1 MITEEPTPSQLV
13 RAGRELERLKAIE
26 NQKARY
32 RRYLQR
38 AIQDDIPGLKLEL
51 RALRGEPGY
60 VRPPREQGP
69 EMPYPSSLLADA
81 PIQGQ
86 LFTTE
91 TTYTP
96 TFDQQTA
103 NAVAEKVAA
112 ARQSQTPSGRRFA
125 ALNNVRSIATLAAL
139 LGGGVGTAAYLS
151 PDF

>member
-69 EMPYPSSLLADA
+69 EMPYPSSSLANA

-86 LFTTE
+86 LFTTDVN
-91 TTYTP
+91 YTP
-96 TFDQQTA
+96 TYNPRQA
-103 NAVAEKVAA
+103 LIKEIAA
-112 ARQSQTPSGRRFA
+112 SKASQTPSGRRYA
-125 ALNNVRSIATLAAL
+125 ALNNIRAAGILATI
-139 LGGGVGTAAYLS
+139 LGSGVGTAAYLS

>member
-1 MITEEPTPSQLV
+1 MITDEPKPSQLT
-13 RAGRELERLKAIE
+13 RAARELERLKGIE
-26 NQKARY
+26 NQKARAQWY
-32 RRYLQR
+32 KQYGVQL
-38 AIQDDIPGLKLEL
+38 DIPGINLLM
-51 RALRGEPGY
+51 RSLRGEPGY
-60 VRPPREQGP
+60 VAAPREQGP
-69 EMPYPSSLLADA
+69 QMPYPSSSLADA

-91 TTYTP
+91 TAYAP
-96 TFDQQTA
+96 TFSQETA

>member
-13 RAGRELERLKAIE
+13 RASRELERLKAIE

-69 EMPYPSSLLADA
+69 EMPYPSSSLANA

-86 LFTTE
+86 LFTTDVN
-91 TTYTP
+91 YTP
-96 TFDQQTA
+96 TYNPRQ
-103 NAVAEKVAA
+103 NLIEEIAA
-112 ARQSQTPSGRRFA
+112 SKASQTPSGRRYA
-125 ALNNVRSIATLAAL
+125 ALNNIRAAGMLAAI
-139 LGGGVGTAAYLS
+139 LGSGVGTAAYVS

>member
-69 EMPYPSSLLADA
+69 EMPYPSSSLANA

-86 LFTTE
+86 LFTTDVN
-91 TTYTP
+91 YTP
-96 TFDQQTA
+96 TYNPRQ
-103 NAVAEKVAA
+103 NLIEEIAA
-112 ARQSQTPSGRRFA
+112 SKASQTPSGRRYA
-125 ALNNVRSIATLAAL
+125 ALNNIRAAGILAAI
-139 LGGGVGTAAYLS
+139 LGSGVGTAAYVS